1 MPDNWMIRGTEFV
14 NCNCAFG
21 CPCQVNAPTTHGTC
35 ESYSAGFVEEGYF
48 NETRLDGFN
57 WVNIFEWPGEIADG
71 NGTQRAIIDVRAD
84 VDQREALRKILH
96 GESTAPG
103 STHFYVFNSTMSEV
117 LDPLYESIDLA
128 INVDAR
134 RASLKVAGLIEGAG
148 SPIIDPFNG
157 EEFRAGLKNPGGF
170 EFKFAEYGMGS
181 GKVTAGVEVDLSES
195 HAHFCKLHM
204 NQDGVIA

>member
-1 MPDNWMIRGTEFV
+1 MAW
-14 NCNCAFG
+14 
-21 CPCQVNAPTTHGTC
+21 
-35 ESYSAGFVEEGYF
+35 
-48 NETRLDGFN
+48 
-57 WVNIFEWPGEIADG
+57 
-71 NGTQRAIIDVRAD
+71 ID
-84 VDQREALRKILH
+84 
-96 GESTAPG
+96 
-103 STHFYVFNSTMSEV
+103 
-117 LDPLYESIDLA
+117 
-128 INVDAR
+128 VDAR

>member
-1 MPDNWMIRGTEFV
+1 MPDRWMILGTEFV

-35 ESYSAGFVEEGYF
+35 ESYCAGYVEEGYF
-48 NETRLDGFN
+48 NETRLDGLN
-57 WVNIFEWPGEIADG
+57 WVDIFKWPGEIADG

-84 VDQREALRKILH
+84 ANQREALRKILH

-117 LDPLYESIDLA
+117 LDPLYEPIELA
-128 INVDAR
+128 IDVEAR
-134 RASLKVAGLIEGAG
+134 RASLKIPGLIEGEG
-148 SPIIDPFNG
+148 SPIVDPFSG
-157 EEFRAGLKNPGGF
+157 DEFRAGLKNPGGF
-170 EFKFAEYGMGS
+170 EFKFAEYGKGS
-181 GKVTAGVEVDLSES
+181 GDVTAGVEVHLSES

-204 NQDGVIA
+204 NQDGVIS